1 MCMALQATI
10 ARYQHMLDGLPPLSN
25 IIVTTT
31 DDEDDQDLFDL
42 LSLHHILSNASV
54 EMNGL
59 KCFHSA
65 VTLTA

>member
-1 MCMALQATI
+1 
-10 ARYQHMLDGLPPLSN
+10 MLDGLPPLSN
-25 IIVTTT
+25 IIITITN
-31 DDEDDQDLFDL
+31 DEDDQDLFNL

-65 VTLTA
+65 VPLTT